1 MITVICQYTG
11 IEFEAESKR
20 TKNHPQVS
28 AWLNEVADDRF
39 KVGAYAKAK
48 ELLAEARGQFDDI
61 DGCMTAVKAAYAAW
75 YSGAKSVKVL
85 SWGERVAIGERAEAA
100 RRARECY
107 MSAEEMSDGA
117 PERIHQI

>member
-11 IEFEAESKR
+11 IEFEAKTKA

-28 AWLNEVADDRF
+28 AWLNEVAKDGF

-48 ELLAEARGQFDDI
+48 ELLTEANGQFNDI
-61 DGCMTAVKAAYAAW
+61 GECMEAVKAAYAEW

-85 SWGERVAIGERAEAA
+85 SWKERVAIGERAEAA
-100 RRARECY
+100 RRAHANY

>member
-1 MITVICQYTG
+1 MYTVTCQYTG

-28 AWLNEVADDRF
+28 AWLNEVAKDGF
-39 KVGAYAKAK
+39 KSGAYAKAK
-48 ELLAEARGQFDDI
+48 ELLAEAKSRFDNVD
-61 DGCMTAVKAAYAAW
+61 DCMTAVKAAYAAW
-75 YSGAKSVKVL
+75 YSGAQSVKVL
-85 SWGERVAIGERAEAA
+85 SWRERVAIGERAEAA

-117 PERIHQI
+117 PERII